1 MRLFVC
7 GPRQTTSNGTARFF
21 MIYPAGLSAAGHAGQ
36 SALTPRSGE
45 RLLVRQ
51 MNLTRR
57 RRQAVFTNEEN

>member
-1 MRLFVC
+1 
-7 GPRQTTSNGTARFF
+7 

-57 RRQAVFTNEEN
+57 RREAVFTNEEN